1 MCGFS
6 FVDGMSDIDEWEN
19 DAENKNLQERIVFQF
34 FLLLLLII
42 SN

>member
-19 DAENKNLQERIVFQF
+19 DAENKKPPRKDSFSI
-34 FLLLLLII
+34 LLIVI
-42 SN
+42 IDYL